1 MDEDIG
7 KNISKNLNGKY
18 SQFDH
23 VKQIATDVFK
33 IALKKEIQEI
43 AEAAGDFS
51 GYKTTN
57 KIAKVSKSLLQNNFQ
72 TRK

>member
-23 VKQIATDVFK
+23 AKQIATDVFK
-33 IALKKEIQEI
+33 TALKKSIQEI
-43 AEAAGDFS
+43 AEATGDFS

-57 KIAKVSKSLLQNNFQ
+57 EIAKVSKSLLQNNFQ